1 MTTPEPAATAAR
13 ELARYVL
20 EREAAGTTDAAS
32 RAAAMQRAWA
42 RVSETL
48 RRSVGEDG
56 YNALLARALVH
67 SEAQHPLL
75 KNIRRADASG
85 MRLDVIT
92 AVEAHGAVSAGAA
105 VESLLAAIVEILGD
119 LIGGDMVRN
128 LLSQDDHPQAGGRR
142 TQ

>member
-1 MTTPEPAATAAR
+1 MTTPEPAAPAAR
-13 ELARYVL
+13 ELARYLL
-20 EREAAGTTDAAS
+20 EREAADTTDVAS

-56 YNALLARALVH
+56 YHALLARALAQA
-67 SEAQHPLL
+67 EAQHPLL

-85 MRLDVIT
+85 IRLDVIT
-92 AVEAHGAVSAGAA
+92 AVEGHGAVSAGAA
-105 VESLLAAIVEILGD
+105 VEALLVAIVEILSD
-119 LIGGDMVRN
+119 LVGADMVRN
-128 LLSQDDHPQAGGRR
+128 LLNQDDHPQPGGRR